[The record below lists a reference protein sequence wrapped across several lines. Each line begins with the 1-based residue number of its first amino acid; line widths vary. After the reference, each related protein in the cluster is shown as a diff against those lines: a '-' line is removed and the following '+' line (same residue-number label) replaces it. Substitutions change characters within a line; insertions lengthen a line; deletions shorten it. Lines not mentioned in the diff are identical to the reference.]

1 VSFLPLEGRRVL
13 DVTTSYAG
21 PYCTQLLAAL
31 GAEVLKIESPKGGD
45 PTRTWGPPFWSGES
59 TLFLAANAGKRSV
72 AISLGKPDGREALLR
87 LAERADV
94 FVQSLRPGLAER
106 RGLGPDD
113 VRARNRG
120 VVYCTIG
127 SYGRTG
133 PLRDLPGYDPMMQA
147 AAGIV
152 SVTGE
157 PDRPGVRAGVSLVDQ
172 GTGQWAVIGILAAL
186 LEGGGRTV
194 DVSLFETAVS
204 YLPYQLMSYLGTGE
218 VPARYGTGF
227 ALIAPYEVFR
237 AADGELM
244 IAAANNALFQAL
256 CEALELPLAEE
267 TRFATNPQ
275 RVANRD
281 ELVRLLNERLERET
295 VETWLER
302 LGRAGV
308 PAAPVRDVAE
318 VAELEQTRALGLLQ
332 HVEHAAVPGLQL
344 VAPPLSV
351 DGERTAHR
359 APPPALGADTREAL
373 AEAGYSDA
381 EIDALAAAGV
391 VRLGTQ

>member
-1 VSFLPLEGRRVL
+1 MSFLPLEGRLVI

-31 GAEVLKIESPKGGD
+31 GAEVLKIEPPEAGD
-45 PTRTWGPPFWSGES
+45 PTRTWGPPFWNGES
-59 TLFLAANAGKRSV
+59 TLFLAANANKRSV
-72 AISLGKPDGREALLR
+72 AVSVGMPEGREVVLR

-106 RGLGPDD
+106 RGLGPAD
-113 VRARNRG
+113 VRAIKPDL
-120 VVYCTIG
+120 VYCTIG

-133 PLRDLPGYDPMMQA
+133 PLKDLPGYDPMMQA

-172 GTGQWAVIGILAAL
+172 GTGQWAAIGILAAL

-204 YLPYQLMSYLGTGE
+204 YLPYQLMGYLGAGDI
-218 VPARYGTGF
+218 PGRYGTGF

-244 IAAANNALFQAL
+244 IAAANDGLFRAL
-256 CEALELPLAEE
+256 CDALELPLAKEP
-267 TRFATNPQ
+267 RFATNPQ
-275 RVANRD
+275 RVANRE
-281 ELVRLLNERLERET
+281 ELARVLNERLEHEA

-308 PAAPVRDVAE
+308 PAAPVRDVGE
-318 VAELEQTRALGLLQ
+318 VADLEQTRALGLFQ
-332 HVEHAAVPGLQL
+332 HVEHPAIADLQL

-351 DGERTAHR
+351 DGERTGHR
-359 APPPALGADTREAL
+359 TPPPLLGAHTREAL
-373 AEAGYSDA
+373 AEAGYPDR
-381 EIDALAAAGV
+381 EIEALAATGV
-391 VRLGTQ
+391 VRLGSK